1 MSLKKRLR
9 KIAVVAAVA
18 VASYYT
24 GGAAAAAYAKY
35 RAAKKAAAAPTGP
48 QFIGVPPDYSAPYN
62 PGYSYTGSPDQ
73 FTGAATQT
81 FGGYGG
87 AAVPIEKAPPELAR
101 SGFNVTPI
109 MALGALGL
117 LGIGFVLLRR

>member
-9 KIAVVAAVA
+9 KVAVVAAVA
-18 VASYYT
+18 IASYYT

-35 RAAKKAAAAPTGP
+35 KAAKKPQAGP

-62 PGYSYTGSPDQ
+62 PGYSYTGSPEQ
-73 FTGAATQT
+73 YTGAATQT

-87 AAVPIEKAPPELAR
+87 AAVPIEKSASDVPRA
-101 SGFNVTPI
+101 GFSITPI
-109 MALGALGL
+109 MALGALGV
-117 LGIGFVLLRR
+117 LGVGFMLLRR